1 MSKTPIRLALTAVSL
16 GLFVAA
22 MPAQG
27 VKQFFVPKIN
37 QTKFGNN
44 QFQDVPF
51 GRGSIRYQ
59 QVFRASD
66 IKKSVAPVRIRGVS
80 FRGSSSGAN
89 QKGYNLDLEV
99 VMAHHTGVVF
109 NDFKKN
115 LSKDTKTVY
124 KRRTSA
130 KNWFKLA
137 TNSATF
143 HIQIPFD
150 SGVEFTWDGVSDI
163 VLDIRIHGNT
173 NSNKNFVYW
182 LDSAT
187 NALPFQR
194 IFATQPNAT
203 KATMNQNFN
212 GLIARF
218 DYVEGATVPF
228 GTGCKGL
235 GGFVPHTQANI
246 LPLVGSPNLNIEVV
260 SAPPSQPAILLW
272 GGSRTKWG
280 NVIPLPYDLRLAGIP
295 GCSLL
300 VDPLFIWGSATNGG
314 APGAGKASLP
324 FTIPAAGFL
333 RGTQL
338 FFQWA
343 ILDKSQ
349 KRLIPLTFSDGM
361 VMVIG

>member
-1 MSKTPIRLALTAVSL
+1 MSKIFQSLILTAASL
-16 GLFVAA
+16 GLFAA
-22 MPAQG
+22 VIPAQG
-27 VKQFFVPKIN
+27 VKQFYVPKAN
-37 QTKFGNN
+37 QKKFGNN
-44 QFQDVPF
+44 QFNDVPF
-51 GRGSIRYQ
+51 GRGTIHYQ
-59 QVFRASD
+59 QIFRASD
-66 IKKSVAPVRIRGVS
+66 LKLSVAPVRIRGVT

-89 QKGYNLDLEV
+89 QKGQLLDLE
-99 VMAHHTGVVF
+99 MSIAHHTGVVF
-109 NDFKKN
+109 NDFQKN
-115 LSKDTKTVY
+115 LTKDTKIVF
-124 KRRTSA
+124 KRRPSSKT
-130 KNWFKLA
+130 WFKLA

-150 SGVEFTWDGVSDI
+150 TGVEFTWDGVSDI
-163 VLDIRIHGNT
+163 VLDIRIHGNS
-173 NSNKNFVYW
+173 NNNKNFVYW
-182 LDSAT
+182 MDSAT

-194 IFATQPNAT
+194 LFATQPTAKTAT
-203 KATMNQNFN
+203 TNQNFN

-218 DYVEGATVPF
+218 DYLEGATVTF
-228 GTGCKGL
+228 GSGCKGQ
-235 GGFVPHTQANI
+235 GGFIPHTQTNI

-260 SAPPSQPAILLW
+260 SAPPTQPAILLW

-280 NVIPLPYDLRLAGIP
+280 GVIPLPFDLRKAGIP

-300 VDPLFIWGSATNGG
+300 VDPLFVWGTSTNGG
-314 APGAGKASLP
+314 APGQGKASLP

-349 KRLIPLTFSDGM
+349 KRAIPLTFSDGM